1 MQYLA
6 ESAPKAMPFTP
17 KPPQGPR
24 TLRFTIP
31 APHAG
36 NSRDTSS
43 WQGPRPPRSWS
54 LKVSWP
60 WKERSEPQTV
70 LWVRWDCSL
79 TDQPTE
85 MLRFGGSRGGAV
97 ASMAQSGNEKYK
109 SPSGPWGFKLSLWTG
124 FPELRSLL
132 SHSTISARSEHSS
145 HYLLCVGVFCLFV
158 CLSKLPHFIH
168 I

>member
-6 ESAPKAMPFTP
+6 ESAPEAMPFTP

-43 WQGPRPPRSWS
+43 WQGPRPPQSWS

-60 WKERSEPQTV
+60 WKERSKPQTV

-79 TDQPTE
+79 TDQPAE
-85 MLRFGGSRGGAV
+85 MLRFGGSRGVPWPAWRRVGTRNIRV
-97 ASMAQSGNEKYK
+97 RVVPGDSNY
-109 SPSGPWGFKLSLWTG
+109 PSGQVSLNFGHFCPTLQFQPDLSTSLIIYFVWGF
-124 FPELRSLL
+124 
-132 SHSTISARSEHSS
+132 
-145 HYLLCVGVFCLFV
+145 LFV
-158 CLSKLPHFIH
+158 CLLV
-168 I
+168 